1 MGLKDKPFAPYP
13 RHRKGGGKNYS
24 GKDKIMNMLNQIIIE
39 GTVTKE
45 SVMKEG
51 EGKPFL
57 SIPVASKRYCR
68 DERGEISEEVTF
80 FDVRVW
86 GEAFCRIS
94 EQNATKGRGIRVV
107 GRLAQET
114 GINGGKK
121 TSRLYIVAE
130 HIDYKPKDTEEKAS

>member
-1 MGLKDKPFAPYP
+1 
-13 RHRKGGGKNYS
+13 
-24 GKDKIMNMLNQIIIE
+24 MNMLNQIIIE
-39 GTVTKE
+39 GTVTKD
-45 SVMKEG
+45 SFFKEE
-51 EGKPFL
+51 EGKNRSFL
-57 SIPVASKRYCR
+57 SIPIASKRYCR

-94 EQNATKGRGIRVV
+94 KQNAKKGRGIRVV

-114 GINGGKK
+114 GINGRKK

-130 HIDYKPKDTEEKAS
+130 HIDYKPKVTEEKAS